1 MPNNVYPLN
10 NDDVQLQQLDI
21 SGGGS
26 GIAYYGPGGI
36 PVQKYSIEP
45 IQPVREYPIE
55 PIQPVKEYPTQVFTP
70 TVYPTVIETLATT
83 QMPREDYLPEECI
96 DCNTPPAVTD
106 TINDSATTTA
116 QPATT
121 NKFFTWIKANP
132 VLAAGL
138 GFGFYLLFADNKK
151 KKKKA

>member
-1 MPNNVYPLN
+1 MPNNLYPLN

-36 PVQKYSIEP
+36 PVMEHS
-45 IQPVREYPIE
+45 IE
-55 PIQPVKEYPTQVFTP
+55 PIQPVKEYPTQIFTP

-106 TINDSATTTA
+106 TINDSTTTTA